1 MTFQWVVSS
10 RTLNQPHKNKTSCN
24 VVVDVDDVCDVV
36 DNDDDV
42 DVVVVELG
50 QVRADSAGNFFPT
63 SDAMPSFNLARN
75 PWRAIIEIT
84 SDAVCRIRTET
95 ILFCFSV
102 GPNFFSVEDLQAFCR
117 IVRALSLVLSL

>member
-50 QVRADSAGNFFPT
+50 QVRADSAGNFF
-63 SDAMPSFNLARN
+63 SDLRRDAELQPCPKPLASDYRDHVRCTLPDSNRN
-75 PWRAIIEIT
+75 NF
-84 SDAVCRIRTET
+84 
-95 ILFCFSV
+95 ILFF
-102 GPNFFSVEDLQAFCR
+102 GWTEFFFGGRSSGL
-117 IVRALSLVLSL
+117 LSHR